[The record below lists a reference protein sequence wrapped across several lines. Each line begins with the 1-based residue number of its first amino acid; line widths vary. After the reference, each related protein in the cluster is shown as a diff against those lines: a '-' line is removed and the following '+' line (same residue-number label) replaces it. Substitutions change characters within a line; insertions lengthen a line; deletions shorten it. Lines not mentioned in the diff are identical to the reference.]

1 MMKKQ
6 NDKYVMQIE
15 ISLSEVEMSEL
26 LELIPLKW
34 SYTEYINLLCKV
46 KLREWY
52 VEKLYK
58 PNHTK
63 GGD

>member
-6 NDKYVMQIE
+6 NGKYILQIE

-26 LELIPLKW
+26 LDLIPLN
-34 SYTEYINLLCKV
+34 SNYTEFINILCKA

-58 PNHTK
+58 PNYKK